1 MVKSAAPK
9 LLTAGR
15 IASELGQ
22 PVHRVNRVLE
32 TRHHI
37 KPAAFAGRTRLY
49 NCDAMAQVRHELN
62 AIDARRAK
70 GAS

>member
-1 MVKSAAPK
+1 MIQSAAPK
-9 LLTAGR
+9 LLTASR

-37 KPAAFAGRTRLY
+37 QPAAFAGRTRLY
-49 NCDAMAQVRHELN
+49 SALVIAQVRHELN
-62 AIDARRAK
+62 AIDARRA
-70 GAS
+70 GGQW